1 MHKSDERKV
10 SSQTN
15 YNFSGRFRVVLTGW
29 FGQVRISSNRFS
41 KIAKR
46 VNLEPNFRFGSSGR
60 QNLEPELEFGS
71 ERFRFEPGS

>member
-1 MHKSDERKV
+1 
-10 SSQTN
+10 
-15 YNFSGRFRVVLTGW
+15 LTGW
-29 FGQVRISSNRFS
+29 FGQVRTSSNWFS
-41 KIAKR
+41 KIANR